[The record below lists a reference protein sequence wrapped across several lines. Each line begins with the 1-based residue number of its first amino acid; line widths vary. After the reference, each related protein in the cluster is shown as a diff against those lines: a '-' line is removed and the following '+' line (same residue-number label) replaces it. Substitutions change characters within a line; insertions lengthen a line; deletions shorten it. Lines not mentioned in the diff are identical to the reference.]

1 LRTVYPIPEDD
12 GWVGKGFTDWMN
24 LFKAALQFMEHYQ
37 PHIPADVG
45 FYDLRLSEVR
55 NAQADLAR
63 EYGIYGFCYYH
74 YWFMGKCL
82 LERPFE
88 EVLKTRE
95 PEFPFCLCWAN
106 ESWTRSWDGRSGEI
120 LILQEY
126 SEMDDLQHIH
136 WLAQAFRDERYI
148 RIGGKPL
155 MLVYRANQ
163 LPNPERTSQI
173 WREEAKRLGIGD
185 IYLCAVESFPD
196 EHADPAKIGF
206 DAAVE
211 FQPDWTRLVQPL
223 RSRAFR
229 DHLVYRYEDV
239 VNWMLKKEDPGYKRF
254 RCVTP
259 SWDNSPRRKKNAVIF
274 IDSAPE
280 LYERWLA
287 EVIKKS
293 LNNPPEEKVIFI
305 NAWNEWGEGNHL
317 EPDLRF
323 GRGYLEAT
331 RRALEAHDQV
341 AEKEKSQG
349 GSYRRVGFVEKK
361 GALL

>member
-1 LRTVYPIPEDD
+1 
-12 GWVGKGFTDWMN
+12 
-24 LFKAALQFMEHYQ
+24 
-37 PHIPADVG
+37 
-45 FYDLRLSEVR
+45 
-55 NAQADLAR
+55 
-63 EYGIYGFCYYH
+63 
-74 YWFMGKCL
+74 MGKCL

-88 EVLKTRE
+88 ELLKTRE

-196 EHADPAKIGF
+196 EHADPSKIGF

-211 FQPDWTRLVQPL
+211 FQPDWTQLGQPL

-331 RRALEAHDQV
+331 RRALEAHDHV
-341 AEKEKSQG
+341 TEKEKSQ
-349 GSYRRVGFVEKK
+349 
-361 GALL
+361 